1 MDYAYFANC
10 PKLIEGLLKDELTQL
25 GATDCKETLTGV
37 YFNGSIETAY
47 RICLWSRLAN
57 HVLLQLKTIEITD
70 LASISRGVASINWL
84 SHFSAEHTFKIDFS
98 GLSGLIQ
105 NTQYGSQVVKDAIVD
120 QFRAKVGQRPSVALT
135 HPDIRINAHL
145 YGDKLTLSLDLSGE
159 SLHKRGYRSDALLDA
174 PMKENLAAALL
185 IRSGFAQD
193 WQKYPYVIDPMCG
206 SGTLLIEAGLIVTDT
221 APGLLRRKFG
231 FTKWLKHDPKLWDK
245 LVTEAVEREKLGLA
259 RKLPDMRGYDAS
271 PRAVSQARENI
282 EYAGLEHLIDI
293 QVRELS
299 QLVPPT
305 HHGDKP
311 GFLISNPPYG
321 ERLGERET
329 LIPLYQFFGERLRE
343 KFINWQVA
351 LILGDPDLGKVMGI
365 RARKNYSFFNG
376 TIACKLLLMTISP
389 EWFVFERTADK
400 SPRQSGGPLSEG
412 GEIPPFMKG
421 GLPEGQGGI
430 FANRLRKNVKAL
442 KSWIEKNNIHAYR
455 VYDAD
460 MPEYSVAIDIYN
472 DWAHVQE
479 YAAPKT
485 IDPQKAQ
492 DRLNQVIE
500 AIPSVLDIPAEHIV
514 VKQRRQQKDH
524 SQYEKLNAQNKY
536 ITVEEGEC
544 KLLINLHDYLDT
556 GLFLDH
562 RPMRLH
568 LASIAYNKKILNLFC
583 YTGAVTVHAA
593 MGGARSTVSVDMS
606 ITYTNWAKKNL
617 ALNGLS
623 ESLHRVIQADCLSW
637 LTQNQEKFDIIFLD
651 PPTYSRSKRMIDD
664 FDIQRDHV
672 DLIRLC
678 LQHLNPDGVLY
689 FSNNFRKFKL
699 DFEALSDLDIK
710 DITPKTIDKDFQRDP
725 KIHHCFE
732 ITCR

>member
-37 YFNGSIETAY
+37 YFNASLEAAY

-70 LASISRGVASINWL
+70 LASISRGVASINWPA
-84 SHFSAEHTFKIDFS
+84 HFSADHTFKIDFS

-105 NTQYGSQVVKDAIVD
+105 NTQYGSQVVKDAIAD
-120 QFRAKVGQRPSVALT
+120 QFRQKVGLRPSVALND
-135 HPDIRINAHL
+135 PDIRINAHL

-159 SLHKRGYRSDALLDA
+159 SLHKRGYRSDAMLDA

-185 IRSGFAQD
+185 IRSGFAKD
-193 WQKYPYVIDPMCG
+193 WSQYPYVVDPMCG

-231 FTKWLKHDPKLWDK
+231 FTKWLKHDAKLWDK
-245 LVTEAVEREKLGLA
+245 LVTEAVAREKQGLA

-282 EYAGLEHLIDI
+282 ERAGLENLIDI

-321 ERLGERET
+321 ERLGESET
-329 LIPLYQFFGERLRE
+329 LKPLYQFFGERLRE
-343 KFINWQVA
+343 KFLNWQVA
-351 LILGDPDLGKVMGI
+351 MILGDPDLGKVMGI

-389 EWFVFERTADK
+389 EWFVSAGAKNISAAPEL
-400 SPRQSGGPLSEG
+400 SPESE
-412 GEIPPFMKG
+412 M
-421 GLPEGQGGI
+421 
-430 FANRLRKNVKAL
+430 FANRLRKNQKSL
-442 KSWIEKNNIHAYR
+442 KSWVEKNHIHAYR
-455 VYDAD
+455 IYDAD

-485 IDPQKAQ
+485 IDPEKAHE
-492 DRLNQVIE
+492 RLNQIVN
-500 AIPSVLDIPAEHIV
+500 AIPSVLDIPRDHIV

-524 SQYEKLNAQNKY
+524 SQYEKLSTQNKF
-536 ITVEEGEC
+536 ITVEEGRC
-544 KLLINLHDYLDT
+544 KLLVNLHDYLDT

-568 LASIAYNKKILNLFC
+568 LADISANKK
-583 YTGAVTVHAA
+583 
-593 MGGARSTVSVDMS
+593 
-606 ITYTNWAKKNL
+606 
-617 ALNGLS
+617 
-623 ESLHRVIQADCLSW
+623 
-637 LTQNQEKFDIIFLD
+637 FL
-651 PPTYSRSKRMIDD
+651 
-664 FDIQRDHV
+664 
-672 DLIRLC
+672 
-678 LQHLNPDGVLY
+678 
-689 FSNNFRKFKL
+689 
-699 DFEALSDLDIK
+699 
-710 DITPKTIDKDFQRDP
+710 
-725 KIHHCFE
+725 
-732 ITCR
+732 